1 MVVKI
6 PIENF
11 TGGTLTIGNT
21 HGDGISI
28 RGAVGWW
35 TCSHGGL
42 QGGRNGHFDKDCLV
56 Y

>member
-1 MVVKI
+1 MAAEMVVTI
-6 PIENF
+6 PIEDF

-21 HGDGISI
+21 HGDVI

-42 QGGRNGHFDKDCLV
+42 QGGRNGHFDKDCN
-56 Y
+56 